1 MAEEETITLY
11 RRKDGSYA
19 PTKSAA
25 YSRLPREEKNVYSLE
40 QLQTLSVNKGDLVY
54 SGESVDTPASVTIR
68 KSILTKPTKDKAT
81 TPVDYQQ
88 IKADR
93 AAESQLKTKPID
105 KFMSLEELKTGSA
118 EGNKTVAVSDVNGQ
132 VSALDDNGVPTAA
145 VILTGNRANTV
156 RVVDINTAQREFI
169 TQIINLKRVGEY
181 KELLIKNGM
190 YAHAGIGGQDIAESL
205 RNKDVV
211 DEKMKQAINVMLY
224 DIGNANYYAALDGKE
239 VLWNAADYSKI
250 AMPPVVERQ
259 ISLPSEGTAQELLR
273 TKFLQYV
280 GRAPNAD
287 EIAAFQSVIGDFAN
301 KNASTLSTSPGLTG
315 NTSISQAGYTQ
326 ADLDK
331 FAEDYTLE
339 QDSAQ
344 EFAKGQGGVEM
355 FGSAMRKYISS
366 LAPTVEN
373 INKI

>member
-11 RRKDGSYA
+11 RRKDGSYG
-19 PTKSAA
+19 PKTFRG
-25 YSRLPREEKNVYSLE
+25 SRVSNDAEQVYSLE
-40 QLQTLSVNKGDLVY
+40 QLTGLSVNKGDLIF
-54 SGESVDTPASVTIR
+54 SEESDAP
-68 KSILTKPTKDKAT
+68 KSITIKKSLLTKPTDNKIT
-81 TPVDYQQ
+81 TPVDFQQ

-93 AAESQLKTKPID
+93 AAESQLKTKPFD
-105 KFMSLEELKTGSA
+105 VFMSLDALRNGTP

-132 VSALDDNGVPTAA
+132 VQALDEGGVPTAA

-169 TQIINLKRVGEY
+169 TQIINLKKVGEY

-190 YAHAGIGGQDIAESL
+190 YAHAGFSGQDIAESL
-205 RNKDVV
+205 RNKNVV
-211 DEKMKQAINVMLY
+211 DEKMKQAINIMLY
-224 DIGNANYYAALDGKE
+224 DIGNANYYGALDGKE

-250 AMPPVVERQ
+250 TMPPVVDRQ

-301 KNASTLSTSPGLTG
+301 KNATTYSTTPGTTG
-315 NTSISQAGYTQ
+315 NTTINQAGYTQ

>member
-1 MAEEETITLY
+1 MAEEETIVLY

-25 YSRLPREEKNVYSLE
+25 YSRVPREEKNVYSLE
-40 QLQTLSVNKGDLVY
+40 QLQTLSVNKGDLVF
-54 SGESVDTPASVTIR
+54 SENSDAP
-68 KSILTKPTKDKAT
+68 KSITIKKSLLTKPADNKVT
-81 TPVDYQQ
+81 TPVDFQQ

-280 GRAPNAD
+280 GRAPSAD

>member
-11 RRKDGSYA
+11 RRKDGNYGPKTFRSKGVSNDA
-19 PTKSAA
+19 ES
-25 YSRLPREEKNVYSLE
+25 VYSLE
-40 QLQTLSVNKGDLVY
+40 QLQTLSLKQGDLVY
-54 SGESVDTPASVTIR
+54 SGESVDAPASVTVR
-68 KSILTKPTKDKAT
+68 KSILTKPTKDKTT

-93 AAESQLKTKPID
+93 DKESQLKTKPFD
-105 KFMSLEELKTGSA
+105 MFMSLEALKTGTA

-132 VSALDDNGVPTAA
+132 VQALDGDVPTAA

-169 TQIINLKRVGEY
+169 TQIINLKKVGEY

-190 YAHAGIGGQDIAESL
+190 YAHANLGMQQVSDSMKL
-205 RNKDVV
+205 KDVV
-211 DEKMKQAINVMLY
+211 DDSMKQAINVMLF
-224 DIGNANYYAALDGKE
+224 DISNANYYAALDGKE
-239 VLWNAADYSKI
+239 VLWNAADYAKI
-250 AMPPVVERQ
+250 PMSPIVETQ

-301 KNASTLSTSPGLTG
+301 KNASSLSTSPGLTG

>member
-11 RRKDGSYA
+11 RRKDGSYG
-19 PTKSAA
+19 PKTFRG
-25 YSRLPREEKNVYSLE
+25 SRQSNDVASVYSLE
-40 QLQTLSVNKGDLVY
+40 QLTGLSVNKGDLVF
-54 SGESVDTPASVTIR
+54 SEDSETPASLTIK
-68 KSILTKPTKDKAT
+68 KSLLTKPTDKKVT
-81 TPVDYQQ
+81 TPVDFQQ

-93 AAESQLKTKPID
+93 AVEGQLKTKPID
-105 KFMSLEELKTGSA
+105 KFISLEELKTVSA

-211 DEKMKQAINVMLY
+211 DEKMKQAISVMLY

-301 KNASTLSTSPGLTG
+301 KNASSLSVSPGLTG

-366 LAPTVEN
+366 LAPTVQN

>member
-211 DEKMKQAINVMLY
+211 DEKMKQAISVMLY

-239 VLWNAADYSKI
+239 VLWNAADYAKI

>member
-1 MAEEETITLY
+1 MAEEEIITLY
-11 RRKDGSYA
+11 RRKDGSYG
-19 PTKSAA
+19 PKTFRGSRKSNDAA
-25 YSRLPREEKNVYSLE
+25 SVYSLE
-40 QLQTLSVNKGDLVY
+40 QLTGLSVNKGDLVF
-54 SGESVDTPASVTIR
+54 SEDSETPASLTIK
-68 KSILTKPTKDKAT
+68 KSLLTKPDDNKVK
-81 TPVDYQQ
+81 TPVDFQQ
-88 IKADR
+88 IKAERDK
-93 AAESQLKTKPID
+93 ESQLKTKPFD
-105 KFMSLEELKTGSA
+105 MFMSLESLKTGSA

-132 VSALDDNGVPTAA
+132 VQALDGNVPTAA

-169 TQIINLKRVGEY
+169 TQIINLKKVGEY

-190 YAHAGIGGQDIAESL
+190 YAHANLGSQQVSDSMKL
-205 RNKDVV
+205 KDVV
-211 DEKMKQAINVMLY
+211 DDSMKQAINVMLF
-224 DIGNANYYAALDGKE
+224 DISNANYYAALDGKE
-239 VLWNAADYSKI
+239 VLWNAADYAKI
-250 AMPPVVERQ
+250 AMPPVVDRQ

-280 GRAPNAD
+280 GRAPSAD

-301 KNASTLSTSPGLTG
+301 KNATTYSTSPGETG
-315 NTSISQAGYTQ
+315 NTTVNQAGYTQ

-366 LAPTVEN
+366 LAPTVQN

>member
-1 MAEEETITLY
+1 MAEEETIVLY

-19 PTKSAA
+19 SN
-25 YSRLPREEKNVYSLE
+25 KNKITYKDAVIPEQVYSLE
-40 QLQTLSVNKGDLVY
+40 QLQTLSINEGDLVF
-54 SGESVDTPASVTIR
+54 SEDSNAP
-68 KSILTKPTKDKAT
+68 KSITIKKALLAKTTKDKTT
-81 TPVDYQQ
+81 TPVDFQQ

-169 TQIINLKRVGEY
+169 TQIINLKMVGEY

-211 DEKMKQAINVMLY
+211 DEKMKQAISVMLY

-366 LAPTVEN
+366 LAPTVQN

>member
-1 MAEEETITLY
+1 MAEEETIVLY

-25 YSRLPREEKNVYSLE
+25 YSRVPREEKNVYSLE
-40 QLQTLSVNKGDLVY
+40 QLQTLSVNKGDLVF
-54 SGESVDTPASVTIR
+54 SENSDAP
-68 KSILTKPTKDKAT
+68 KSITIKKSLLTEPTKDKPV
-81 TPVDYQQ
+81 TPVDFQQ

-169 TQIINLKRVGEY
+169 TQIINLKKVGEY

-211 DEKMKQAINVMLY
+211 DEKMKQAISVMLY

>member
-1 MAEEETITLY
+1 MAEEETIVLY
-11 RRKDGSYA
+11 RRRDGSYA

-25 YSRLPREEKNVYSLE
+25 YSRIPREEKNVYSLE
-40 QLQTLSVNKGDLVY
+40 QLQTLSVNQGDLVY
-54 SGESVDTPASVTIR
+54 SGENETAPASVTVR

-93 AAESQLKTKPID
+93 AAESQLKTKPFD
-105 KFMSLEELKTGSA
+105 VFMSLESLKTGSA

-132 VSALDDNGVPTAA
+132 VQALDGNIPTAA

-169 TQIINLKRVGEY
+169 TQIINLKKVGEY
-181 KELLIKNGM
+181 KDLLIKNGM
-190 YAHAGIGGQDIAESL
+190 YAHAGIGGQQISESMRL
-205 RNKDVV
+205 KDVV
-211 DEKMKQAINVMLY
+211 DDSMKQAINVMLF
-224 DIGNANYYAALDGKE
+224 DISNANYYAALDGKE
-239 VLWNAADYSKI
+239 VLWNAADYAKI
-250 AMPPVVERQ
+250 TMPPVVERQ

-301 KNASTLSTSPGLTG
+301 KNASTLSTSPGETG

-366 LAPTVEN
+366 LASTVEN

>member
-19 PTKSAA
+19 SN
-25 YSRLPREEKNVYSLE
+25 KNKITYKDAVIPEQVYSLE
-40 QLQTLSVNKGDLVY
+40 QLQTLSINEGDLVF
-54 SGESVDTPASVTIR
+54 SEDSNAP
-68 KSILTKPTKDKAT
+68 KSITIKKSLLAKTTKDKTT
-81 TPVDYQQ
+81 TPVDFQQ

-93 AAESQLKTKPID
+93 AAESQLKTKPFD
-105 KFMSLEELKTGSA
+105 MFMSLDALKNGTP

-132 VSALDDNGVPTAA
+132 VQALDEGGVPTAA

-190 YAHAGIGGQDIAESL
+190 YAHAGFTGQDIAESL
-205 RNKDVV
+205 RNKNVV
-211 DEKMKQAINVMLY
+211 DEKMKQAINIMLY
-224 DIGNANYYAALDGKE
+224 DIGNANYYGALDGKE

>member
-11 RRKDGSYA
+11 RRKDGSYG
-19 PTKSAA
+19 PKTFRG
-25 YSRLPREEKNVYSLE
+25 SRQSNDVASVYSLE
-40 QLQTLSVNKGDLVY
+40 QLTGLSVNKGDLVF
-54 SGESVDTPASVTIR
+54 SEDSETPASLTIK
-68 KSILTKPTKDKAT
+68 KSLLTKPTDKKVT
-81 TPVDYQQ
+81 TPVDFQQ

-93 AAESQLKTKPID
+93 AVEGQLKTKPID
-105 KFMSLEELKTGSA
+105 KFISLEELKTVSA

-211 DEKMKQAINVMLY
+211 DEKMKQAISVMLY

-239 VLWNAADYSKI
+239 VLWNAADYAKI
-250 AMPPVVERQ
+250 AMPPVVDRQ

-280 GRAPNAD
+280 GRAPSAD

-301 KNASTLSTSPGLTG
+301 KNASSLSVSPGLTG

-366 LAPTVEN
+366 LAPTVQN